1 MYHTYSPALFTIL
14 SAVSRR
20 NSLRFFT
27 SFSFGLFLLFFCW
40 HVGYLCALL
49 SQFLKNTTTSLV
61 TASVS
66 LSMHFRILFFFFF
79 CSLLFLIS
87 NAAKSLPFWLFV
99 SLTSLYPLA
108 IKRCTLKKRA
118 KRSFYYLRQNQYE
131 NSADSDQLAAF
142 VCAYKILQQPR
153 GGDWHKFNTFSNCFS

>member
-20 NSLRFFT
+20 VSLRFFT
-27 SFSFGLFLLFFCW
+27 SFSFGLFLLFFF
-40 HVGYLCALL
+40 VGMSVIYAPCCPNSWKILQQASWLRLCLCPCTL
-49 SQFLKNTTTSLV
+49 GF
-61 TASVS
+61 
-66 LSMHFRILFFFFF
+66 FFFFF

-108 IKRCTLKKRA
+108 IKRCTLKKRV